1 MRYRNITLALL
12 LAVAAPLGAAADEV
26 VPEPEYEQ
34 AREDRR
40 AGPDETH
47 GIRHVRALG
56 SVPLR
61 RDFAALAGHELRARE
76 IVIEPGGQ
84 VAVHEHDARPGVAYI
99 LEGTLTEYRGPDN
112 RPIVRGVGA
121 VSFEHTGVVHW
132 WRNETAAPARALVV
146 DIVPLAAE

>member
-1 MRYRNITLALL
+1 MRYRNITLTLL
-12 LAVAAPLGAAADEV
+12 LAAAPLGADDDRV
-26 VPEPEYEQ
+26 VPEAEYDQ
-34 AREDRR
+34 ARQDQR
-40 AGPDETH
+40 AGPGETH

-56 SVPLR
+56 SVPLD
-61 RDFAALAGHELRARE
+61 RDFDALRGHELRARE

-112 RPIVRGVGA
+112 RPLVRGVGA
-121 VSFEHTGVVHW
+121 VSFEQTGVVHW

-146 DIVPLAAE
+146 DIVPVAAE